1 MVALESLEISNRK
14 SKSDGGGLM
23 ETLMGF
29 RDLVGNE
36 SGEDLKMGMAVDL
49 RASMDDSREMEG
61 EEEDKKR
68 ERPLTA
74 IHRFDLGGKPFED
87 NKSIMAY

>member
-1 MVALESLEISNRK
+1 
-14 SKSDGGGLM
+14 
-23 ETLMGF
+23 MGF

-61 EEEDKKR
+61 EEEDKKK

-74 IHRFDLGGKPFED
+74 IHRFDLGGG
-87 NKSIMAY
+87 NLLRITNRYGILI